1 VLYELAKIF
10 GGSGKGPERRG
21 HERKTVNYPVR
32 WNKDEN
38 TVVEGVGQEISAT
51 GALIVLKD
59 NPNSPQFTITM
70 KLGERL
76 MTVRVEVVRH
86 DQVQQGGT
94 VWHRFATKFAG
105 ISADDWDAVVR
116 FCSGAAEPVNKSA
129 DELKAVQSKQDD
141 AFRLLPLAIQKQIVD
156 SLVQMNHMAMP
167 GPGQAPLLRMTYS
180 GVVKRGAQEI
190 HRCHVHSRIDIE
202 GEIRQYDTTFLI
214 DGTGKVEV
222 QGAKK

>member
-10 GGSGKGPERRG
+10 GGSKGPERRG
-21 HERKTVNYPVR
+21 QERKTLTYPVR

-38 TVVEGVGQEISAT
+38 TVVDGVGQEISAT

-59 NPNSPQFTITM
+59 KPPTPEFTVQM
-70 KLGERL
+70 KIGERM
-76 MTVRVEVVRH
+76 MTVRLQVVRH
-86 DQVQQGGT
+86 DQVQNAGT

-116 FCSGAAEPVNKSA
+116 FCNGTPDPVNKST
-129 DELKAVQSKQDD
+129 DELKAVQAKNDD
-141 AFRLLPLAIQKQIVD
+141 AFRLLPLAIQQQIVNT
-156 SLVQMNHMAMP
+156 LVQMNHMAMP

-180 GVVKRGAQEI
+180 GVIKRGAQEI

-222 QGAKK
+222 QGAKH